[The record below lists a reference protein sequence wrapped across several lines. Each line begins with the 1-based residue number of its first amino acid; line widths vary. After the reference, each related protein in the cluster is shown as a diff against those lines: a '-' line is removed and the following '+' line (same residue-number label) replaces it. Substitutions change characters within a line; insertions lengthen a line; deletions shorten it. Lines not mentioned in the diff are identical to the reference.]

1 MKFLI
6 DENVPQSLIQY
17 LLSSGNDCLDIKAT
31 SRRGISDERVV
42 QWALTEDRVI
52 LTYDKDFL
60 LPQEETTGVSC
71 IVLRFP
77 GMQPKDVIPYLSSV
91 LEKIVSGNIEFPAVL
106 LLDKDTLSRVSFP

>member
-17 LLSSGNDCLDIKAT
+17 LLSSGYDCLDIKT
-31 SRRGISDERVV
+31 TPRRGMSDEHVA
-42 QWALTEDRVI
+42 QWASTEDRII

-60 LPQEETTGVSC
+60 LPQEKAMRVSC

-77 GMQPKDVIPYLSSV
+77 GMRPKDVIPYLSSV
-91 LEKIVSGNIEFPAVL
+91 LKKITAGDIKLPVVL
-106 LLDKDTLSRVSFP
+106 LLGRDTLERVSYS